1 MMNLCQVS
9 IIIVNY
15 NGKRFLW
22 ECLSSVYSQTYRP
35 IEVIVVDNASR
46 DGSIEFIKNNFKD
59 VVILPQNDN
68 LGFSAGNNIGIKNS
82 HGRYIATLNNDTKVD
97 KNWLSWLVGAIESQP
112 DIGICASKILFLN
125 QPGILNSAGI
135 KIDKYSGFTWD
146 IGFGDKGDCYNQ
158 AKYVFGACACA
169 ALYRREMLD
178 EIGLFDEDFFAYHE
192 DVDLSWRAQLSGWK
206 CKYVPEAI
214 CYHYFSATS
223 KVASPL
229 KEYLSNRNKVWLIVK
244 NYPSPEIYY
253 YFLTIFLAISGYF
266 IYSLLT
272 GNIAA
277 VRGKIDALLRIKEF
291 LSKRK
296 LIQQRRK
303 VSFSELSS
311 NWESRGLLSSFVG
324 FRKFR
329 KVNISLKDLK

>member
-1 MMNLCQVS
+1 MSLPSVS

-15 NGKRFLW
+15 NGKKFLG
-22 ECLSSVYSQTYRP
+22 ECLSSVYSQAYRP
-35 IEVIVVDNASR
+35 IEVIVVDNASC
-46 DGSIEFIKNNFKD
+46 DGSIEFIKNNFRD

-97 KNWLSWLVGAIESQP
+97 KNWLSWLVVAMESQP
-112 DIGICASKILFLN
+112 DIGICASKILFLK
-125 QPGILNSAGI
+125 QPCLLNSAGI

-146 IGFGDKGDCYNQ
+146 IGFGEKEEDYNQ

-214 CYHYFSATS
+214 CYHHYSATS

-244 NYPSPEIYY
+244 NYPFPEIYY

-266 IYSLLT
+266 IYSFLT

-277 VRGKIDALLRIKEF
+277 VRGKIDALLRIREF
-291 LSKRK
+291 LRKRMFVQK
-296 LIQQRRK
+296 RRK
-303 VSFSELSS
+303 VSFSELSR
-311 NWESRGLLSSFVG
+311 NWESKDLLSLFVC
-324 FRKFR
+324 FWKFR
-329 KVNISLKDLK
+329 KVNLSLKDKR